1 MARNDGR
8 IEAGQKLAGAIS
20 AKAWNRAQDA
30 ADRVLGAG
38 TGMTGG
44 GPTGAEAASNI
55 VLVKNTS
62 GLAVPWL
69 GVLAISGTE
78 ISPANGSLTGNGE
91 ADSRAKQF
99 AAQMVLTGGTPA
111 GGSQPVAVAMEP
123 IPAGGIGR
131 MAMGGRF
138 ACKVKVVSTTHGYA
152 RGRNGDVTQ
161 LISAECGPIRLLW
174 TEGQGNDK
182 YAAAMV

>member
-1 MARNDGR
+1 M
-8 IEAGQKLAGAIS
+8 
-20 AKAWNRAQDA
+20 
-30 ADRVLGAG
+30 V
-38 TGMTGG
+38 
-44 GPTGAEAASNI
+44 EAAPNI

-99 AAQMVLTGGTPA
+99 ATQMVLTGGTPA

-138 ACKVKVVSTTHGYA
+138 ACKVKVLSTAHGYA

-182 YAAAMV
+182 FAAAMV